1 MAIITVTKRARVLD
15 KDRNWH
21 VEQSDAT
28 TKVRCLVWLRDE
40 FEVAVG
46 VRTPRVSAE
55 PIAFQPRDGAH
66 SKYSSP
72 HINIQKKTPKDLL
85 YADDVVLI
93 RDNHAALEGS
103 LERWSTALES
113 TGLKISRNKTEHMQ
127 CCYSAANQP

>member
-1 MAIITVTKRARVLD
+1 MYVHQGSALSPLLF
-15 KDRNWH
+15 N
-21 VEQSDAT
+21 
-28 TKVRCLVWLRDE
+28 LVM
-40 FEVAVG
+40 
-46 VRTPRVSAE
+46 E
-55 PIAFQPRDGAH
+55 PTANI
-66 SKYSSP
+66 P
-72 HINIQKKTPKDLL
+72 HLINIQKKTPKDLL